1 MVVRVFLDVDKPIL
15 LKGYLLILPKNCVAK
30 TDRGVDYY
38 ICGEY
43 VVEIKGNNVT
53 IGLSQRKL

>member
-43 VVEIKGNNVT
+43 AVEIKGNNVT
-53 IGLSQRKL
+53 VRSRQRRL